1 LADLLSLLELE
12 RVGED
17 SFLGPNPVFWPG
29 GRVFGGLVAGQ
40 ALRAATHTVE
50 VDHHVHSMHAY
61 FVRPGVPG
69 EPITMQV
76 ARIRDGR
83 SFTTR
88 NVLAI
93 QGDETIF
100 SMSASFQRDEE
111 GEEYQLPMAMDVPR
125 PDDTPRPEFMPRV
138 MGGMDMREIGPTP
151 PAPDGTYRSTRRVWM
166 RVTADLPD
174 DPDVHASVIAFMSD
188 MGVVMA
194 ARPPSQGHDW
204 RTMMGASL
212 DHALWFHRRI
222 RADDWLLYD
231 LHSLSTSN
239 ARGLVRGTMHTADGV
254 LGVSV
259 TQEALI
265 RTARPGTPKPTWEPG
280 PES

>member
-1 LADLLSLLELE
+1 M
-12 RVGED
+12 RVD
-17 SFLGPNPVFWPG
+17 
-29 GRVFGGLVAGQ
+29 
-40 ALRAATHTVE
+40 
-50 VDHHVHSMHAY
+50 
-61 FVRPGVPG
+61 
-69 EPITMQV
+69 
-76 ARIRDGR
+76 RIRDGR

-100 SMSASFQRDEE
+100 SMSASFHHQEE
-111 GEEYQLPMAMDVPR
+111 GEEYQLPMADDVPD
-125 PDDTPRPEFMPRV
+125 PEETPPPAFMPRP
-138 MGGMDMREIGPTP
+138 MGGMDFREVGPTP
-151 PAPDGTYRSTRRVWM
+151 MAPDGTYRSTRRVWM
-166 RVTADLPD
+166 RATDELPD
-174 DPDVHASVIAFMSD
+174 DPDVHASVIAFLSD

-194 ARPPSQGHDW
+194 ARPPHHGQDW
-204 RTMMGASL
+204 RNMMGASL

-222 RADDWLLYD
+222 RADEWLLYD

-239 ARGLVRGTMHTADGV
+239 ARGLVRGTMHTRDGV

-265 RTARPGTPKPTWEPG
+265 RTPRPGTPKPSWEPG

>member
-1 LADLLSLLELE
+1 M
-12 RVGED
+12 
-17 SFLGPNPVFWPG
+17 
-29 GRVFGGLVAGQ
+29 AGQ
-40 ALRAATHTVE
+40 ALRAATQTVD

-61 FVRPGVPG
+61 FVRPGLPG

-88 NVLAI
+88 NVLAV

-100 SMSASFQRDEE
+100 SMSASFQRQED
-111 GEEYQLPMAMDVPR
+111 GEEYQLPMAGDVSD
-125 PDDTPRPEFMPRV
+125 PDDTPPPAFMPRA
-138 MGGMDMREIGPTP
+138 MGGMDIREVGPTAP
-151 PAPDGTYRSTRRVWM
+151 DPDGTYRSTRRVWM
-166 RVTADLPD
+166 RATVDLPD

-194 ARPPSQGHDW
+194 ARPPREGHDW
-204 RTMMGASL
+204 RRMMGASL
-212 DHALWFHRRI
+212 DHALWFHRPT
-222 RADDWLLYD
+222 RADQWLLYD

-239 ARGLVRGTMHTADGV
+239 ARGLVRGTMHTREGV
-254 LGVSV
+254 LALSM

-265 RTARPGTPKPTWEPG
+265 RVPRPGTPQPHWEPG
-280 PES
+280 PEA